1 MAYRVEDIVLR
12 GRWYVLAAV
21 AAVTVLAAVAYSH
34 LRVENN
40 LEAWF
45 SPHNPDFIR
54 YREFRDRFQTDET
67 IFVVVNAP
75 DVFTADV
82 LGRID
87 RISRALEKLPGVTR
101 VQSLTNIEDITGTTD
116 GIRIDPLVSAGDG
129 HDARALVALRQRVLA
144 DPFFPGTIVSRDGRT
159 TVIVVEVGRATAAG
173 AAALVD
179 TTAALIERNAAPD
192 TTFHIAGWLPVNVLM
207 DRLTQLD
214 VERGF
219 PITMGMLALCL
230 GVILRSVR
238 AVLIINLAVLL
249 AIQWTMGT
257 FVAFGY
263 QGTALTVSALPGIM
277 LALTVAIAVH
287 VVARFYE
294 ERVTTPDPLQAMRRA
309 LPALLLPTFV
319 TCATTAAGL
328 ESLLV
333 AYVLPVRH
341 LGIFSGIG
349 MLYTF
354 VICITV
360 VPIMLVAF
368 PPARRA
374 HPNPGLERLLIA
386 VADFDARHY
395 RGIVVTC
402 GVLAVIALVGL
413 AELRP
418 QGTNLHYLPDDSA
431 PVRAMR
437 FIEDH
442 FGGASTLEVAV
453 SGDPDVVKDPVTAR
467 TVVAVQ
473 ELLASYPETT
483 ATIAYTDLL
492 KRMNRALHDGD
503 PAFYRLP
510 ETARGIAQELLLYET
525 SGGADLP
532 QLVNINGYDMARVR
546 GFTTSFMSMEDNE
559 RLFREIATRLAA
571 LAPAGGPPLSL
582 EITGDWPLWLRMNLS
597 LMDTMVNS
605 FFSSL
610 IVIGLLLIWL
620 VRSWRLGLVALIPN
634 VLPVLLSMGTLGW
647 MGVELDFATVMMAGI
662 ALGIAIDD
670 TVHYLARYRE
680 ELAIDDDPARAMRR
694 CHATV
699 GKGNVTACLVLFLGM
714 GSMVTSNFPP
724 HRTFGVIIAITMA
737 VAMVADLILLPS
749 LLHLTGLRPG
759 SWRRLKLS
767 D

>member
-21 AAVTVLAAVAYSH
+21 AVVTALAAVAYSR
-34 LRVENN
+34 LDVENN
-40 LEAWF
+40 LDAWF
-45 SPHNPDFIR
+45 ASSDPEFVR

-67 IFVVVNAP
+67 IFVVVHAP
-75 DVFTADV
+75 DVFTPHV
-82 LGRID
+82 LARID
-87 RISRALEKLPGVTR
+87 RISRALEELPNVTR
-101 VQSLTNIEDITGTTD
+101 VLSLTNIEDITGSAE
-116 GIRIDPLVSAGDG
+116 GIRIDPLVPAIGRDGSAL
-129 HDARALVALRQRVLA
+129 AALRERVLA
-144 DPFFPGTIVSRDGRT
+144 DPFFPGTVVSRDGRT
-159 TVIVVEVGRATAAG
+159 TVIVAEVGRATAAG

-179 TTAALIERNAAPD
+179 ATTAAIGKNGAPD
-192 TTFHIAGWLPVNVLM
+192 TTFHVAGWLPVNVLM

-219 PITMGMLALCL
+219 PITIGILALCL
-230 GVILRSVR
+230 GVILRSIR
-238 AVLIINLAVLL
+238 AVLIINLAVVL
-249 AIQWTMGT
+249 AVLWTMGT
-257 FVAFGY
+257 FVAAGF

-309 LPALLLPTFV
+309 LPALLVPTFV

-341 LGIFSGIG
+341 LGLFSGIG

-354 VICITV
+354 IICLTV

-374 HPNPGLERLLIA
+374 HPNPWLERFLVA

-395 RGIVVTC
+395 RSIVAVSA
-402 GVLAVIALVGL
+402 VLAVIAFVGL
-413 AELRP
+413 TKLRP

-442 FGGASTLEVAV
+442 FGGASTLEVTV
-453 SGDPDVVKDPVTAR
+453 SGAPDVVKDPATAR
-467 TVVAVQ
+467 TVAAVQ
-473 ELLASYPETT
+473 DLLASYPETT
-483 ATIAYTDLL
+483 ATVAYTDLL
-492 KRMNRALHDGD
+492 KRMNRAIHDGD
-503 PAFYRLP
+503 PASYRLP
-510 ETARGIAQELLLYET
+510 ETARGIAQQLLLYET

-532 QLVNINGYDMARVR
+532 QLVDINGYDIARVR
-546 GFTTSFMSMEDNE
+546 GFTTSFMGMEENE
-559 RLFREIATRLAA
+559 RFFQDLSVRLAA

-597 LMDTMVNS
+597 LLDTMEDS
-605 FFSSL
+605 FFSSF
-610 IVIGLLLIWL
+610 IVIGLLMALL
-620 VRSWRLGLVALIPN
+620 VRSVRLGLVALIPN
-634 VLPVLLSMGTLGW
+634 VLPVLLSMGALGW

-662 ALGIAIDD
+662 ALGIAVDD

-680 ELAIDDDPARAMRR
+680 ELAVDGDPARAMRR

-714 GSMVTSNFPP
+714 GSMVLSNFPP

-737 VAMVADLILLPS
+737 VAMVADLLLLPS

-759 SWRRLKLS
+759 RWGARGARS
-767 D
+767 